1 MKQAFVSAMPKC
13 FESWCG
19 GFDEIFSRQTRDQV
33 FCLYLGRVMR
43 ESERTNHSCRE
54 PSLERIVQL

>member
-19 GFDEIFSRQTRDQV
+19 RFDEIFSRQTREQV
-33 FCLYLGRVMR
+33 FRPYLGRVSR
-43 ESERTNHSCRE
+43 EGDERK
-54 PSLERIVQL
+54 

>member
-19 GFDEIFSRQTRDQV
+19 RFDEISSRQTREQV
-33 FCLYLGRVMR
+33 FRPYLGRVMR
-43 ESERTNHSCRE
+43 ESKRTDHSGRK
-54 PSLERIVQL
+54 PSLDKSVQL